1 MAPDVSQPSTAHPL
15 ARAIQTAIGLDA
27 PLAERLAI
35 IADAIEQFSPD
46 QAAIIGRLLARL
58 KNHQAGGSAP
68 AVGDRLP
75 GFVLPDENGKTVR
88 LGELLQ
94 NGPLV
99 VTFLR
104 GHWCPYC
111 RVSAIGIAAAQEEI
125 ASLGGRLV
133 AILPELPEFSSKLKS
148 AADATFPFLTDAAN
162 GYALSLNLAIWVGL
176 EMERM
181 FAEAGIDLPR
191 YHGNSAWFLPIPA
204 TFVLSRDG
212 IIVARHVDPDHRRR
226 MEIGDMLEAIR
237 QAR

>member
-1 MAPDVSQPSTAHPL
+1 VSQSSTAHPL
-15 ARAIQTAIGLDA
+15 VTAIQAAIALEA
-27 PLAERLAI
+27 PLGERLTM
-35 IADAIEQFSPD
+35 IADAMERFSPE
-46 QAAIIGRLLARL
+46 QAAIIGRLQERL
-58 KNHQAGGSAP
+58 KSYEAGGTAP

-75 GFVLPDENGKTVR
+75 GFVLPDESGRTVR

-94 NGPLV
+94 SGPLV

-111 RVSAIGIAAAQEEI
+111 RVSAIGIAAAQDKI
-125 ASLGGRLV
+125 AALGGQLV
-133 AILPELPEFSSKLKS
+133 AILPELPEFAKKLK
-148 AADATFPFLTDAAN
+148 AASNATFPFLTDAAN

-176 EMERM
+176 EMEKM

-204 TFVLSRDG
+204 TFVLNSDG

-226 MEIGDMLEAIR
+226 MEIEDILAAIR
-237 QAR
+237 TCR

>member
-1 MAPDVSQPSTAHPL
+1 VSQSIETHPL
-15 ARAIQTAIGLDA
+15 VKAIQAAIGLDA
-27 PLAERLAI
+27 PLGERLTI
-35 IADAIEQFSPD
+35 IADAVERFSPD
-46 QAAIIGRLLARL
+46 QAAIIGRLLDRL

-75 GFVLPDENGKTVR
+75 GFVLPDDSGRTVR

-94 NGPLV
+94 RGPLV

-111 RVSAIGIAAAQEEI
+111 RVNAVGIAAAQDEI
-125 ASLGGRLV
+125 ASLGGQLV
-133 AILPELPEFSSKLKS
+133 TILPELPEFSKKLKT
-148 AADATFPFLTDAAN
+148 AADARFPFLTDAAN

-176 EMERM
+176 EMEKM
-181 FAEAGIDLPR
+181 FSDAGIDLPR

-204 TFVLSRDG
+204 TFVLNSDG

-226 MEIGDMLEAIR
+226 MEIGDILDAIGR
-237 QAR
+237 SR

>member
-1 MAPDVSQPSTAHPL
+1 M
-15 ARAIQTAIGLDA
+15 GLDA
-27 PLAERLAI
+27 PLAERLAM
-35 IADAIEQFSPD
+35 IADAMEQFSPD

-58 KNHQAGGSAP
+58 KNHQAGGAAP
-68 AVGDRLP
+68 AVGERLP

-94 NGPLV
+94 SGPLV

-111 RVSAIGIAAAQEEI
+111 RVSAIGIAAAQDEI
-125 ASLGGRLV
+125 ASRGGRLV
-133 AILPELPEFSSKLKS
+133 AILPELPEFSRKLKS
-148 AADATFPFLTDAAN
+148 AANASFPFLTDAAN

-176 EMERM
+176 EMEKM

-204 TFVLSRDG
+204 TFVLDSNG
-212 IIVARHVDPDHRRR
+212 KIVARHVDPDHRRR
-226 MEIGDMLEAIR
+226 MEISDILAALR
-237 QAR
+237 RCRSV